1 LLLRYDVSS
10 EYLGPCSLANYSAC
24 SFGSSELSM
33 CSSVLAFGDVGKELW
48 RLFAPSS
55 CREKHFRGNGQNCEK
70 EGSSCS
76 RFYVYISVLVI
87 VRIADDMEVYRQI
100 CK

>member
-1 LLLRYDVSS
+1 
-10 EYLGPCSLANYSAC
+10 
-24 SFGSSELSM
+24 M

-70 EGSSCS
+70 EGRYASK
-76 RFYVYISVLVI
+76 R
-87 VRIADDMEVYRQI
+87 
-100 CK
+100 